1 MSKRSFREYRVLF
14 TFIFFALSVIYYRYE
29 GITEQDEVLEDVRII
44 AEGQAETSSLVYL
57 ETRNEHV
64 NLHVKIDGI
73 SLEQS
78 DFKLV
83 RKKYIELTKSYVC
96 SSDVLNKYLYQGK
109 PIIVDLLSTD
119 YASGQFANIR
129 ITKKT
134 CV

>member
-1 MSKRSFREYRVLF
+1 MKKRNFREYRVLIAF
-14 TFIFFALSVIYYRYE
+14 VFFALSMTYYRFE
-29 GITEQDEVLEDVRII
+29 SINEKDEVLKDVRII

-73 SLEQS
+73 SREQS

-83 RKKYIELTKSYVC
+83 REKYIELTKSYVC
-96 SSDVLNKYLYQGK
+96 SSDVLNKYLYQNK
-109 PIIVDLLSTD
+109 PIIVDLLSTN
-119 YASGQFANIR
+119 YTSSQFANII

-134 CV
+134 CL

>member
-1 MSKRSFREYRVLF
+1 MKKRNFREYRVLIAF
-14 TFIFFALSVIYYRYE
+14 VFFALSTTYYRFE
-29 GITEQDEVLEDVRII
+29 SINEKDEVLEDVRII

-73 SLEQS
+73 SREQS

-96 SSDVLNKYLYQGK
+96 SSDILNKYLYQNK

-119 YASGQFANIR
+119 YTSSQFANII